1 MLQKRP
7 AAGGAARRR
16 APFLM
21 HLLFNVLKFIMKV
34 CEKQGRIKYGRKS
47 KNQDPEI
54 HGRK

>member
-1 MLQKRP
+1 MPQKRP
-7 AAGGAARRR
+7 AAGGEARRR